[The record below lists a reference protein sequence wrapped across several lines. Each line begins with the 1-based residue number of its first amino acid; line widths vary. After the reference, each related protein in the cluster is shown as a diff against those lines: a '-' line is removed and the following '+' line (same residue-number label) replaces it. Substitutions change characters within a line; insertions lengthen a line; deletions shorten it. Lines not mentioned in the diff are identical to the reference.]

1 MIKSRP
7 ILAWAFYDWANS
19 AFAVVVL
26 AGFYPLFFRDYWAAG
41 EPSRQI
47 TFWLGL
53 ANSIASLLIVLLAP
67 TLGAIADQGSLKKRL
82 LVISSLSGIGM
93 TAALFWIAQGQWGYA
108 IALFILANVGWMG
121 ANVFYDSL
129 LIDVAEAKD
138 YDRVSALGYGLGY
151 LGGGLLFAL
160 CVAMTLKP
168 AWFFL
173 QSAQQAVSLS
183 FLLVAL
189 WWLAFSLPLWLLV
202 REQRRHEPKPF
213 LAAAREGFR
222 QLAATFHHIRQLRG
236 VLTFLLAYWLY
247 IDGVDTV
254 IRMAVDFGK
263 ARGIGTGSLITA
275 LLMTQFIG
283 FPSAIAFGWL
293 GEKIGA
299 RRGILIAIGVYIGI
313 TLWAANLHT
322 ASAFYVLAGIV
333 GLVQGGLQ
341 SLSRSLYAS
350 LIPSDK
356 AAEFFGFYN
365 MLGKAA
371 AIIGPLLVGGV
382 GLATGSESWGLLSL
396 LILFISGGLLL
407 LIAPARKNRDPK

>member
-1 MIKSRP
+1 MKRPVTSRP
-7 ILAWAFYDWANS
+7 IFAWALYDWANS

-26 AGFYPLFFRDYWAAG
+26 AGFYPIFLREYWAAG
-41 EPSRQI
+41 EPGRQI

-53 ANSIASLLIVLLAP
+53 ANSIASLLIVVLAP
-67 TLGAIADQGSLKKRL
+67 TLGAIADQGGLKKKL
-82 LVISSLSGIGM
+82 LIVSSLLGIAM
-93 TAALFWIAQGQWGYA
+93 TASLFWIGQGQWGYA
-108 IALFILANVGWMG
+108 IALFVLANVGWMG

-129 LIDVAEAKD
+129 LVDVASADD

-160 CVAMTLKP
+160 CVAMTLRP
-168 AWFFL
+168 GWFL
-173 QSAQQAVSLS
+173 LAGKQQAVSLS
-183 FLLVAL
+183 FLLVGL
-189 WWLAFSLPLWLLV
+189 WWLLFSLPLWLFV
-202 REQRRHEPKPF
+202 RERPRHGSKSF
-213 LAAAREGFR
+213 LQASRQGFR

-236 VLTFLLAYWLY
+236 VLMFLLAYWLY

-263 ARGIGTGSLITA
+263 ARGIDTSSLITA

-283 FPSAIAFGWL
+283 FPSAIAFGHL
-293 GEKIGA
+293 GKKIGA
-299 RRGILIAIGVYIGI
+299 RHGILIAIGVYIGI
-313 TLWAANLHT
+313 TIWAANLH
-322 ASAFYVLAGIV
+322 SAGGFFVLAGVV

-350 LIPSDK
+350 MIPADK

-371 AIIGPLLVGGV
+371 AIIGPLLVGTV

-396 LILFISGGLLL
+396 LILFGGGGLLL
-407 LIAPARKNRDPK
+407 LLNRH